1 MSTETPKRYH
11 PVHVVLHWLIAIMTI
26 LAILVGMVVL
36 NPVPDTAGKTRLLQ
50 IHALWG
56 GLLALL
62 LAARLI
68 TRFTLPRPAPATT
81 GSAFLDFVAK
91 AVHFLLYLGIIGM
104 VVSGLGTA
112 VQADL
117 AGVFRGEAPFP
128 ADFMAYPPRIGHG
141 FTALALLGLIG
152 LHVAAALYHQF
163 IRKDNLLARMWFGK
177 R

>member
-11 PVHVVLHWLIAIMTI
+11 PVHVTLHWLVAIMTI
-26 LAILVGMVVL
+26 LAILVGMFVL
-36 NPVPDTAGKTRLLQ
+36 NPIPDTVEKTGTLQ

-56 GLLALL
+56 GLLGLVL
-62 LAARLI
+62 VARLV
-68 TRFTLPRPAPATT
+68 TRFVLPRPASANTDN
-81 GSAFLDFVAK
+81 AFLDFVAK
-91 AVHFLLYLGIIGM
+91 TVHILLYVGVIGM
-104 VVSGLGTA
+104 FVSGLGTA
-112 VQADL
+112 VQANL
-117 AGVFRGEAPFP
+117 FEVFRGAAPFP

-163 IRKDNLLARMWFGK
+163 IKKDNLLARMWFGK

>member
-1 MSTETPKRYH
+1 MSTENPKRYH
-11 PVHVVLHWLIAIMTI
+11 PVHVVLHWLMAVMTI
-26 LAILVGMVVL
+26 LAIVIGMFVL
-36 NPVPDTAGKTRLLQ
+36 NPIPDTAEKTSTLQ

-56 GLLALL
+56 GLLALVL
-62 LAARLI
+62 VARLI
-68 TRFTLPRPAPATT
+68 TRFTLPRPA
-81 GSAFLDFVAK
+81 SANTDSTFLDFVSK
-91 AVHFLLYLGIIGM
+91 AVHFLLYVGVIGM

-117 AGVFRGEAPFP
+117 FAVFRGAVPFP
-128 ADFMAYPPRIGHG
+128 ADFMAYPPRLGHG

-163 IRKDNLLARMWFGK
+163 IKKDNLLARMWFGK